1 MNLYDLTNP
10 DILDQLTT
18 FDRTHLWH
26 PYASLPP
33 SYDNHLISHAN
44 GVRLYMADGT
54 SLIDGMSSWWASI
67 HGYNHPILNQAVTE
81 QIGKMS
87 HVMFGGL
94 THTPA
99 IELGQKLLGI
109 TPKNLTK
116 IFYADS
122 GSVAVEVALK
132 MALQYQMARGTPH
145 KNAFGST
152 HSGYHGDT
160 WHAMSVCDPVNSM
173 HTLYGSQLPVQYFLP
188 APPMGF
194 DTPLDDD
201 TRLQMDN
208 FFGRYHDKL
217 AGFII
222 EPIVQGAGGMRFYS
236 PQYLAH
242 LHALCQYYDVLLIC
256 DEIATG
262 FGRSGQ
268 MFAVSHANICPDI
281 MTLGKALTGG
291 YMSFGAVMSTAKIA
305 DTLHNSPYPALMHG
319 PTFMGNPLACAIA
332 SASIDLVWQHDSA
345 YVAQKMQNKLNTHLQ
360 QLISW
365 KEVYDVRVLGAI
377 AVIEMKQMI
386 DMPTFQRLLPKYG
399 IWVRPF
405 GKLVYLMPA
414 YIISDEDLKMLCAN
428 LIKLLHEYF
437 NHQR

>member
-1 MNLYDLTNP
+1 MDLTAF
-10 DILDQLTT
+10 DESCA

-33 SYDNHLISHAN
+33 AYDNHLISHAD

-54 SLIDGMSSWWASI
+54 PLIDGMSSWWASI
-67 HGYNHPILNQAVTE
+67 HGYNHPTLNHAITE
-81 QIGKMS
+81 QIDKMS

-94 THTPA
+94 THEPA
-99 IELGQKLLGI
+99 ITLGKKLLGI

-132 MALQYQMARGTPH
+132 MALQYQLAKERPH
-145 KNAFGST
+145 KNTFAST

-160 WHAMSVCDPVNSM
+160 WHAMSVCDPINSM
-173 HTLYGSQLPVQYFLP
+173 HAIYGKQLPTQHFLP
-188 APPMGF
+188 SPPMGF
-194 DTPLDDD
+194 DTPLDDA
-201 TRLQMDN
+201 TRLAMDR
-208 FFGRYHDKL
+208 FFGQYHHQL

-236 PQYLAH
+236 PEYLAH
-242 LHALCQYYDVLLIC
+242 LHALCNYYEVLLIC

-262 FGRSGQ
+262 FGRSGA
-268 MFAVSHANICPDI
+268 MFGVNHANICPDI

-291 YMSFGAVMSTAKIA
+291 YMSFGATMTTDKVANAIY
-305 DTLHNSPYPALMHG
+305 DSPYAHLMHG
-319 PTFMGNPLACAIA
+319 PTFMGNPLACSVA
-332 SASIDLVWQHDSA
+332 SASIDLVWQTDTPTIA
-345 YVAQKMQNKLNTHLQ
+345 RTMQNKLHHHLQ
-360 QLISW
+360 ELATW
-365 KEVYDVRVLGAI
+365 DTVANVRTLGAI
-377 AVIEMKQMI
+377 AVIEMKEPIHMA
-386 DMPTFQRLLPKYG
+386 TFQALLPKYG

-414 YIISDEDLKMLCAN
+414 YVMNDEDLKQLCHQ
-428 LIKLLHEYF
+428 LSKLLQEYF
-437 NHQR
+437 TLTNAKRGDL

>member
-1 MNLYDLTNP
+1 MDL
-10 DILDQLTT
+10 DKLQQ
-18 FDRTHLWH
+18 FDCTHLWH

-33 SYDNHLISHAN
+33 TYANHLISHAD

-54 SLIDGMSSWWASI
+54 ALIDGMSSWWASI
-67 HGYNHPILNQAVTE
+67 HGYNHPTLNHAITTQL
-81 QIGKMS
+81 GKMS

-99 IELGQKLLGI
+99 IELGKRLLAM

-132 MALQYQMARGTPH
+132 MALQYQLCRGLPH

-160 WHAMSVCDPVNSM
+160 WHAMSVCDPINSM
-173 HTLYGSQLPVQYFLP
+173 HTLYGKQLPAQYFLP
-188 APPMGF
+188 SPPMGF
-194 DTPLDDD
+194 HTALDE
-201 TRLQMDN
+201 TTKGQMEA

-236 PQYLAH
+236 PEYLSH
-242 LHALCQYYDVLLIC
+242 LHALCRYYDVLLIC

-262 FGRSGQ
+262 FGRSGA
-268 MFAVSHANICPDI
+268 MFGVGHAGICPDI

-291 YMSFGAVMSTAKIA
+291 YMSFGAVMTTDKLST
-305 DTLHNSPYPALMHG
+305 TLHEGDYPALMHG
-319 PTFMGNPLACAIA
+319 PTFMGNPLACQVACASLDLVLQHNTPAIA
-332 SASIDLVWQHDSA
+332 HA
-345 YVAQKMQNKLNTHLQ
+345 MQDKLATHL
-360 QLISW
+360 
-365 KEVYDVRVLGAI
+365 KELDTWNEVADVRTLGAI
-377 AVIEMKQMI
+377 AVIEMKEPIHMA
-386 DMPTFQRLLPKYG
+386 TFQALLPKYG

-405 GKLVYLMPA
+405 GRLVYLMPA
-414 YIISDEDLKMLCAN
+414 YVMSDEDLGRLCGG
-428 LIKLLHEYF
+428 LVELLRVYF
-437 NHQR
+437 KEKP